1 MALRLNLGC
10 GRNLKEGFTNVDVS
24 GKPDVKY
31 DLDKY
36 PYPFKANSV
45 DFILAAHVLEHLD
58 KPLTFL
64 KECQRILKKGGRMEI
79 RVPHVSAFGG
89 SFGTMEHKSFFHER
103 AIDDV
108 TGKNPEATMF
118 NEPYFKL
125 IKEIIKRGRFL
136 FWQKREIIWLLEKI

>member
-108 TGKNPEATMF
+108 TGINQTEFIKNP
-118 NEPYFKL
+118 FKL
-125 IKEIIKRGRFL
+125 VKIIVKKGRFL
-136 FWQKREIIWLLEKI
+136 FWQKREIIWILEKI